1 MSKRLPA
8 RLRVLDDLP
17 PVYHSYALF
26 GVSNEQLPGMYALN
40 QKSKQPIILAYIQF
54 AIAKCRERSDDQVSF
69 AELFC
74 ADGYFA
80 MSALHLGATSS
91 YGVDTN
97 RDGQSDALE
106 DIARRLGLDVHLK
119 KLNVSEIDQLEP
131 VDIVANVGGLYHVEN
146 PDDIL
151 EKSYRHAKRYLIVQ
165 NVVSTENN
173 DPDYFESPAP
183 GWKWGSRYSRA
194 SFERLLASKGWK
206 VIDTHFNFLEG
217 NSRQADMGS
226 CYALV
231 EKPRA

>member
-26 GVSNEQLPGMYALN
+26 GVGNEQLPGMYALN

-54 AIAKCRERSDDQVSF
+54 AIAKCRERSGDQVSF

-106 DIARRLGLDVHLK
+106 DIAERLGLDVHLK
-119 KLNVSEIDQLEP
+119 KINVSEIDQLEP
-131 VDIVANVGGLYHVEN
+131 VDIVANVGGLYHVR
-146 PDDIL
+146 
-151 EKSYRHAKRYLIVQ
+151 KS
-165 NVVSTENN
+165 
-173 DPDYFESPAP
+173 
-183 GWKWGSRYSRA
+183 
-194 SFERLLASKGWK
+194 
-206 VIDTHFNFLEG
+206 
-217 NSRQADMGS
+217 
-226 CYALV
+226 
-231 EKPRA
+231 